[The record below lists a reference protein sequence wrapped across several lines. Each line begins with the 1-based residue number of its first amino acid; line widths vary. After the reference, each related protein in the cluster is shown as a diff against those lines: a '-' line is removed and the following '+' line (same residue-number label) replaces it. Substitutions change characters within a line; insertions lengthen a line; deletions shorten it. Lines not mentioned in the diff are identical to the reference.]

1 MSKKTLFLIYFLTVF
16 TIILATNSSA
26 GIPSKKINKQLAEAL
41 QSTNPKKVNKCL
53 DKIIKIN
60 YLTGIMKIRQHAK
73 RMLQLERTKIIRAN
87 QVTKKAVQENLAQ
100 WVKIDKRTI
109 EYFKKTKV
117 NQKGKDNPLHLYHK

>member
-1 MSKKTLFLIYFLTVF
+1 MAKKTLFLISFLTAF
-16 TIILATNSSA
+16 TIILAANSFA

-60 YLTGIMKIRQHAK
+60 YLTGIMKIRQHAR
-73 RMLQLERTKIIRAN
+73 RMLQLERTKIVSAN
-87 QVTKKAVQENLAQ
+87 QVTKKAVQENLVP

>member
-1 MSKKTLFLIYFLTVF
+1 MAKKTLFLIYFLTAF
-16 TIILATNSSA
+16 TIILAANSFA
-26 GIPSKKINKQLAEAL
+26 GIPSKKINKQLTNAL

-53 DKIIKIN
+53 DKIIKIK
-60 YLTGIMKIRQHAK
+60 YLTGIMKIRQHAR
-73 RMLQLERTKIIRAN
+73 RMLQLERSKIIRAN
-87 QVTKKAVQENLAQ
+87 QVTKKAIQENLVP

>member
-1 MSKKTLFLIYFLTVF
+1 MAKKTLFLIYFITTF
-16 TIILATNSSA
+16 TIILAANSFA
-26 GIPSKKINKQLAEAL
+26 GIPSKKISKQLANAL

-60 YLTGIMKIRQHAK
+60 YLTGIMKIRQHSR
-73 RMLQLERTKIIRAN
+73 RMLQLERAKIIRAN
-87 QVTKKAVQENLAQ
+87 QVTKKTIQENLVP

-117 NQKGKDNPLHLYHK
+117 NQKGKENPLYLYHK

>member
-1 MSKKTLFLIYFLTVF
+1 MAKKTLFLIYFLTAF
-16 TIILATNSSA
+16 TIIFAGNSFA
-26 GIPSKKINKQLAEAL
+26 AKPSKKINKELAESL

-60 YLTGIMKIRQHAK
+60 YLTGIMKIRQHAR
-73 RMLQLERTKIIRAN
+73 RMLQLERTKIVRAN
-87 QVTKKAVQENLAQ
+87 QVTKKAVQENLVP

>member
-1 MSKKTLFLIYFLTVF
+1 MAKKTLFLISFLTTF
-16 TIILATNSSA
+16 TIILAANSYA

-60 YLTGIMKIRQHAK
+60 YLTGIMKIRQHAR
-73 RMLQLERTKIIRAN
+73 RMLQLERTKIVRAN
-87 QVTKKAVQENLAQ
+87 QVTKKAVQENLVP

>member
-1 MSKKTLFLIYFLTVF
+1 MAKKTLFLISFLTTF
-16 TIILATNSSA
+16 TIILAVNSFA
-26 GIPSKKINKQLAEAL
+26 GIPSNKINKQLAEAL

-60 YLTGIMKIRQHAK
+60 YLTGIMKIRQHAR
-73 RMLQLERTKIIRAN
+73 RMLQLERTKIVRAN
-87 QVTKKAVQENLAQ
+87 QVTKKAVQENLVP

-117 NQKGKDNPLHLYHK
+117 NQKGKDNPLNLYHK

>member
-1 MSKKTLFLIYFLTVF
+1 MAKKTLFLIYFLTAF
-16 TIILATNSSA
+16 TIILAANSFA

-41 QSTNPKKVNKCL
+41 QSRNPKKVNKCL

-60 YLTGIMKIRQHAK
+60 YLTGIMKIRQHAR
-73 RMLQLERTKIIRAN
+73 RMLQLERTKIVRAN
-87 QVTKKAVQENLAQ
+87 QVTKKAVQENLVP
-100 WVKIDKRTI
+100 WVKIDKRTN

>member
-16 TIILATNSSA
+16 TIILAANSFA

-60 YLTGIMKIRQHAK
+60 YLTGIMKIRQHAR
-73 RMLQLERTKIIRAN
+73 RMLQLERSKIIRAN
-87 QVTKKAVQENLAQ
+87 QVTKKTIRENLVP
-100 WVKIDKRTI
+100 WVQIDKRTI

-117 NQKGKDNPLHLYHK
+117 NQKGKENPLHLHHK

>member
-1 MSKKTLFLIYFLTVF
+1 MAKKTLFLIYFLT
-16 TIILATNSSA
+16 TISIILAANSFA
-26 GIPSKKINKQLAEAL
+26 GIPSKKINKQLAKAL

-60 YLTGIMKIRQHAK
+60 YLTGIMKIRQHAR
-73 RMLQLERTKIIRAN
+73 RMLQLERTKIVRAN
-87 QVTKKAVQENLAQ
+87 QVTKKVVEENLLP